1 MSKIYAICDKSLLD
15 KYEIDLKEYVKIAKY
30 FDVEWIQYRDKKSS
44 LEEKRENL
52 TFLKKS
58 IQKPIIVNDFI
69 ELVQFADGI
78 HLGQE
83 DLDSFMK
90 SFGLNSRYDGINE
103 LRKIIGRKIVGI
115 STHNEDE
122 IKEANI
128 LYIDYIGL
136 GAFRK
141 TKTKDTKNFLNKEA
155 LSKLINLSKH
165 PVALIGGVRVYDKI
179 DADFKAIGRDL
190 IIKWLTNN

>member
-115 STHNEDE
+115 STHNEYE

-128 LYIDYIGL
+128 LDIDYIGL

>member
-69 ELVQFADGI
+69 ELIQFADGI

-115 STHNEDE
+115 STHNEYE

-128 LYIDYIGL
+128 LDIDYIGL

>member
-69 ELVQFADGI
+69 ELIQFADGI

-115 STHNEDE
+115 STHNEYE
-122 IKEANI
+122 IREANI
-128 LYIDYIGL
+128 LDIDYIGL